1 MRCCGRGLHLDLSWH
16 WVVRVSWPS
25 IWPLPQ
31 ECLQHATQ
39 TQHIS
44 RLDAPNFLFGE
55 YGWKWT
61 RCWVVR
67 LQLQQRHWATT
78 SVNKTKQSC
87 ANYAKEVRPSGSS
100 KRVSSSSRW
109 KVGSLVPHTSFSAM
123 IALESKVTHWPGPSW
138 KRWNSLID
146 ALTTLWMEVEEGA
159 GTSLDCRML
168 RSGIHKVPTMV
179 SQIRPLF
186 HTSTVRPRSR
196 RFISLHGEEM
206 VD

>member
-1 MRCCGRGLHLDLSWH
+1 MLRNKLTSWSLMALSCSSFLAQYLASSSGMSAA
-16 WVVRVSWPS
+16 RNTNTTYFS
-25 IWPLPQ
+25 IG
-31 ECLQHATQ
+31 C
-39 TQHIS
+39 TQHFVRRI
-44 RLDAPNFLFGE
+44 RLKMNQMLGSVAPVAAKAL
-55 YGWKWT
+55 
-61 RCWVVR
+61 
-67 LQLQQRHWATT
+67 
-78 SVNKTKQSC
+78 SNKTKPSC
-87 ANYAKEVRPSGSS
+87 TNYAKEVKPSGSS

-138 KRWNSLID
+138 KTWNSLID

-179 SQIRPLF
+179 SQISPLF
-186 HTSTVRPRSR
+186 HTSTVKPRSR